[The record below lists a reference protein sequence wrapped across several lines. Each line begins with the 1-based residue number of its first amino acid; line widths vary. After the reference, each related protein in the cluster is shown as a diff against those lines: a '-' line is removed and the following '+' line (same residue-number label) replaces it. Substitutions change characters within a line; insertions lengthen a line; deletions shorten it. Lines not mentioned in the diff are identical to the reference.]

1 MPLIWSYQLP
11 VFVLVMCAYICI
23 CMWGVF
29 FFQQELIS
37 PSWKLS
43 FGLQSILFT
52 ISSSHKLHSP
62 WIPADCFG
70 FSHHTCVGCFFQ
82 HMNLKHLQMRHS
94 KLSST
99 LFHTF
104 FFLFFIGFSK
114 TNYFLQSWIHVVT
127 KHWCEMNNLHCSK
140 VRNTHWQIV
149 SVNKDVISCDI
160 HSVPGQSQTELV
172 CCRCVRSW
180 CKKKDIT
187 RAGMCGTP

>member
-1 MPLIWSYQLP
+1 
-11 VFVLVMCAYICI
+11 
-23 CMWGVF
+23 
-29 FFQQELIS
+29 
-37 PSWKLS
+37 
-43 FGLQSILFT
+43 
-52 ISSSHKLHSP
+52 
-62 WIPADCFG
+62 
-70 FSHHTCVGCFFQ
+70 
-82 HMNLKHLQMRHS
+82 MNLKHLQMRHS

-104 FFLFFIGFSK
+104 FFFFFIGFSK

-172 CCRCVRSW
+172 CCWCVRSW
-180 CKKKDIT
+180 CKKKDGDVT
-187 RAGMCGTP
+187 RAGMCGTSYENLLEIYKEASFEWDNHWCWCLMIPFNKAVRMAISISCCPSDPIRKTVIYMWE

>member
-1 MPLIWSYQLP
+1 M
-11 VFVLVMCAYICI
+11 FAYICI
-23 CMWGVF
+23 CIWGVF
-29 FFQQELIS
+29 FSSKNWYHQAENSPLVFSQFFSQFLHLINS
-37 PSWKLS
+37 LS
-43 FGLQSILFT
+43 VDTCWLL
-52 ISSSHKLHSP
+52 
-62 WIPADCFG
+62 WV
-70 FSHHTCVGCFFQ
+70 SHHTCVGCFFQ
-82 HMNLKHLQMRHS
+82 QMNLKHLQMRHS

-172 CCRCVRSW
+172 CCWCVRSW
-180 CKKKDIT
+180 CKKKDGDVT
-187 RAGMCGTP
+187 RAGMCGTS